1 MPAGVCAGH
10 RIAAPAR
17 TGVSSSATQR
27 HRTPV
32 TRAGLGGTGL
42 TKLIIQI
49 PCFNEEE
56 TLPITLAE
64 LPREV
69 PGFDVVEWL
78 VIDDGST
85 DDTIAVALAN
95 GVDHIV
101 RMKRNSGLAKV
112 FMAGLD
118 GCLQRGAD
126 VIVNT
131 DADNQYCAADIPAL
145 TGPVVAGRADI
156 VVGARPINDIAH
168 FSPIKKFLQRLG
180 SWAVRVASKTD
191 IPDAPSGFRAIS
203 RDAALRLNVLS
214 EYTYTIETIIQAG
227 RAGMAIESVPIR
239 VNGDLRPSRLVKSIG
254 SYVRR
259 SLVTIA
265 RIFMTYKP
273 LRFFMAPGLVVLT
286 IGFLTGMR
294 FVYYYAIGEGGGH
307 IQSLILTAILLLVG
321 VQLALFGLLAEL
333 IGNNRKML
341 EDTQWRIRRL
351 ELDRPESDASKV
363 C

>member
-1 MPAGVCAGH
+1 MG
-10 RIAAPAR
+10 R
-17 TGVSSSATQR
+17 TQ
-27 HRTPV
+27 
-32 TRAGLGGTGL
+32 GGCVH
-42 TKLIIQI
+42 KLIIQI
-49 PCFNEEE
+49 PCYNEEE
-56 TLPITLAE
+56 TLPITLAD

-85 DDTIAVALAN
+85 DRTVEVARAN
-95 GVDHIV
+95 GVDHVV

-118 GCLQRGAD
+118 ASLKHGAD

-156 VVGARPINDIAH
+156 VVGARPIADIAH
-168 FSPIKKFLQRLG
+168 FSPVKKMLQRLG

-239 VNGDLRPSRLVKSIG
+239 VNEDLRPSRLVKSIG

-273 LRFFMAPGLVVLT
+273 LRFFMVPGLVFFGAGVLV
-286 IGFLTGMR
+286 GLR
-294 FVYYYAIGEGGGH
+294 FVYFFAIGEGGGH
-307 IQSLILTAILLLVG
+307 VQSLILTAILLLIG

-341 EDTQWRIRRL
+341 EDAQWRIRRMEL
-351 ELDRPESDASKV
+351 ERARAEAGSRDTSG
-363 C
+363 